1 MRRVEWSRLRWRLRG
16 AWQWPAFAVAV
27 VAEAVLLNALPV
39 WGDGVGGIVPG
50 LLLAGALNLIVVA
63 IVAPVA
69 GIAVR
74 RRRRD
79 LPRAIASDYAGA
91 ALVGV
96 LFLALLAGGVE
107 HRGDLAAERL
117 ERAENAVAVARF
129 VRSQEPNYAHGLSA
143 MDALQVEVGMFRTC
157 VPGEDPD
164 RPLCLFVRTDQDPPS
179 IVRDRDRAP
188 NAIYRSRGGFD

>member
-50 LLLAGALNLIVVA
+50 LLLAGSLNLIVVA
-63 IVAPVA
+63 LVAPVL
-69 GIAVR
+69 GLAVR

-79 LPRAIASDYAGA
+79 LPRTIASDYAGT

-96 LFLALLAGGVE
+96 LFLGLLAGGLE
-107 HRGDLAAERL
+107 HRGDLQAERL
-117 ERAENAVAVARF
+117 ERAENAVAVTRF
-129 VRSQEPNYAHGLSA
+129 VRAREPGYAHGLA
-143 MDALQVEVGMFRTC
+143 LMDILQVEAGMFRTC
-157 VPGEDPD
+157 VPGKDPD

-179 IVRDRDRAP
+179 IMRDRDRAP
-188 NAIYRSRGGFD
+188 NTIYRSRGGFN